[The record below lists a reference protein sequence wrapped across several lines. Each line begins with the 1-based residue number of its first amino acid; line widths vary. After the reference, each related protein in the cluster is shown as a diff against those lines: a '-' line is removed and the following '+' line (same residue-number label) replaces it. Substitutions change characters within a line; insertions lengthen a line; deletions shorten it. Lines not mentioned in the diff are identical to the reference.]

1 MPMADDLTKRGRQDR
16 ERISLTEEWEV
27 REWADRLGIT
37 EARLREVVGE
47 VGHMAD
53 DVRRFLDENQ

>member
-1 MPMADDLTKRGRQDR
+1 MTCTSAERPIR

-27 REWADRLGIT
+27 RYWADTFDVT
-37 EARLREVVGE
+37 ESRLREVVAE

-53 DVRRFLDENQ
+53 DVRAYLEKR